1 MLHFTIQELYQVLRW
16 VFAAGVQHFLV
27 VVNNALISDANVY
40 SKIKSII
47 ASAYNTRKFVYTQYG
62 AELSFNEILI
72 NFPGTS
78 GQMLLIL
85 LSTCNYD

>member
-1 MLHFTIQELYQVLRW
+1 MLNFTIQELYQELRC
-16 VFAAGVQHFLV
+16 VFAAGVEHFL